1 MGWFL
6 VMVRR
11 SLWLLLIGGV
21 GGVAYS
27 YWRDRNVVEPAGP
40 PEWPPLPAPAAAP
53 VPTPPAAVTG
63 SSGSGVSAGTSS
75 NAAASFVNA
84 LVDAPEARSSDGD
97 VGGWVGPDDDGSC
110 PISHP
115 IKANDNSGI
124 FHVAGGRFYD
134 RTKAERCYQSAE
146 AALADGYRQAKN

>member
-1 MGWFL
+1 MGLFL

-11 SLWLLLIGGV
+11 SLWVLLIGAV

-27 YWRDRNVVEPAGP
+27 YWRDRNIVEPAGP
-40 PEWPPLPAPAAAP
+40 PEWPPLPPP
-53 VPTPPAAVTG
+53 EPTPTPPAAVTNTP
-63 SSGSGVSAGTSS
+63 ATTTSS
-75 NAAASFVNA
+75 SSAPSSATASFVNA

-97 VGGWVGPDDDGSC
+97 TGGWIGPHDDGSC
-110 PISHP
+110 PVSHP

-124 FHVAGGRFYD
+124 FHVPDGRFYD